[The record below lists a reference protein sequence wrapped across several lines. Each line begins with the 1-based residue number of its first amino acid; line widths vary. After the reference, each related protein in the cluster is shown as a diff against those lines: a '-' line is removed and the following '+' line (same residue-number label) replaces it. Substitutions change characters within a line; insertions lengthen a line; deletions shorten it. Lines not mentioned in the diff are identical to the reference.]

1 MGEDNSATI
10 MASKAKDKP
19 VIGLI
24 GGIGAGKST
33 VAAELAA
40 LGCAVLDGDEIGHE
54 LLTDE
59 SVKRQVRERW
69 GDGVFDAD
77 GDVRRSALGDIV
89 FADADELA
97 ALNAILHPRIGQELK
112 RRIGE
117 TRARRDVEAV
127 VVDAAVLVEAGWQ
140 ELCTTVVFVDAP
152 RSARLDRV
160 RTQRNWDDAELAA
173 RENMQF
179 ALDKKRAMADH
190 VLSNLASD
198 PSFAQ
203 DVRELLSRITHT
215 DNH

>member
-1 MGEDNSATI
+1 
-10 MASKAKDKP
+10 MAPKAQKIP

-40 LGCAVLDGDEIGHE
+40 LGCVVIDGDEIGHE
-54 LLTDE
+54 LLTED
-59 SVKRQVRERW
+59 SVKDSIRQRW
-69 GDGVFDAD
+69 GDDVFDAD
-77 GDVRRSALGDIV
+77 DEVSRPALGAMV

-97 ALNAILHPRIGQELK
+97 ALNTILHPRIRQELK

-117 TRARRDVEAV
+117 ARAQRNLEAIV
-127 VVDAAVLVEAGWQ
+127 LDAAVLIEADWQ
-140 ELCTTVVFVDAP
+140 DLCSTVVFVDAP
-152 RSARLDRV
+152 RSARLARV
-160 RTQRNWDDAELAA
+160 QAQRNWDDVGLSA
-173 RENMQF
+173 RENLQIG
-179 ALDKKRAMADH
+179 LDKKRAMADH

>member
-1 MGEDNSATI
+1 
-10 MASKAKDKP
+10 MAPKAQDKP

-33 VAAELAA
+33 VAAELGT
-40 LGCAVLDGDEIGHE
+40 LGCAVIDGDEIGHE

-59 SVKRQVRERW
+59 SVKRQVRDRW
-69 GDGVFDAD
+69 GDSVFNSD
-77 GDVRRSALGDIV
+77 GEVRRSALGDIV
-89 FADADELA
+89 FADPDELA

-117 TRARRDVEAV
+117 ARSQRYVEAV
-127 VVDAAVLVEAGWQ
+127 VVDAAVLIEAGWQ
-140 ELCTTVVFVDAP
+140 GLCTTVVFVDAP
-152 RSARLDRV
+152 RQARLGRV
-160 RTQRNWDDAELAA
+160 QVQRNWDDAQLTA
-173 RENMQF
+173 RENLQF

-190 VLSNLASD
+190 ILSNLASD

>member
-1 MGEDNSATI
+1 M
-10 MASKAKDKP
+10 
-19 VIGLI
+19 IGLI

-33 VAAELAA
+33 VAAELAT
-40 LGCAVLDGDEIGHE
+40 LGCAVIDGDEVGHE

-59 SVKRQVRERW
+59 SVKRQIRQRW
-69 GDGVFDAD
+69 GDEVFGAA
-77 GDVRRSALGDIV
+77 GEVRRSRLGAIV

-117 TRARRDVEAV
+117 ARSQRDIEAV
-127 VVDAAVLVEAGWQ
+127 VVDAAVLIEAGWQ
-140 ELCTTVVFVDAP
+140 GLCTVVVFVDAP
-152 RSARLDRV
+152 RDARLDRV
-160 RTQRNWDDAELAA
+160 QVQRNWDDARLAA
-173 RENMQF
+173 REKLQI

-203 DVRELLSRITHT
+203 DVRELLSRITNT

>member
-1 MGEDNSATI
+1 M
-10 MASKAKDKP
+10 
-19 VIGLI
+19 IGLI

-33 VAAELAA
+33 VAAELAT
-40 LGCAVLDGDEIGHE
+40 LGCAVIDGDEVGHE

-59 SVKRQVRERW
+59 SVKRQIRQRW
-69 GDGVFDAD
+69 GDEVFGAA
-77 GDVRRSALGDIV
+77 GEVRRSRLGAIV

-117 TRARRDVEAV
+117 ARSQRDIEAV
-127 VVDAAVLVEAGWQ
+127 VVDAAVLIEAGWQ
-140 ELCTTVVFVDAP
+140 GLCTVVVFVDAP
-152 RSARLDRV
+152 RDARLDRV
-160 RTQRNWDDAELAA
+160 QVQRNWDDARLAA
-173 RENMQF
+173 REKLQI

>member
-1 MGEDNSATI
+1 
-10 MASKAKDKP
+10 MASKAKDIP

-33 VAAELAA
+33 VAAELAT
-40 LGCAVLDGDEIGHE
+40 LGCAVIDGDEVGHE

-59 SVKRQVRERW
+59 SVKRQIRQRW
-69 GDGVFDAD
+69 GDEVFGAA
-77 GDVRRSALGDIV
+77 GEVRRSRLGAIV

-117 TRARRDVEAV
+117 ARSQRDIEAV
-127 VVDAAVLVEAGWQ
+127 VVDAAVLIEAGWQ
-140 ELCTTVVFVDAP
+140 GLCTVVVFVDAP
-152 RSARLDRV
+152 RDARLDRV
-160 RTQRNWDDAELAA
+160 QVQRNWDDARLAA
-173 RENMQF
+173 REKLQI

-203 DVRELLSRITHT
+203 DVRELLSRITNT